1 MKYKRIISAAM
12 AAALIGTNG
21 IFAADVKASDKAEN
35 TGIYTE
41 MFDDED
47 YTVTLDA
54 NGGFMGQGH
63 VRTVSS
69 ITLITRKGQIKLPLP
84 YRDSDYEFV
93 GWFTEDG
100 EKVSSDKVYHSD
112 MTLTAKWRITG
123 TRTLTF
129 ATEDGSY
136 IRPVTAECGSVIKL
150 TDYIPTR
157 AGYMFSGWY
166 TDPQSKENEV
176 TSIELTDDETVYA
189 KWIPTVKEDSGYMH
203 KDIVYMTEDEI
214 RLKTDTVK
222 KQAETPE
229 LQMLRWNRVIQLIR
243 QIYSVSE

>member
-1 MKYKRIISAAM
+1 MKYRKIISAAM
-12 AAALIGTNG
+12 AAALIGTSG
-21 IFAADVKASDKAEN
+21 MFAADVKASDKAEN

-41 MFDDED
+41 MFDDEN

-54 NGGFMGQGH
+54 NGGFMGQGY
-63 VRTVSS
+63 VSTVSS
-69 ITLITRKGQIKLPLP
+69 IALTTRKGQIKLPLP
-84 YRDSDYEFV
+84 YRDSDYEFI

-112 MTLTAKWRITG
+112 TTLTAKWRITG
-123 TRTLTF
+123 TRTLAF

-136 IRPVTAECGSVIKL
+136 IRPITAEYGSVIKL
-150 TDYIPTR
+150 TDYIPAR
-157 AGYMFSGWY
+157 AGYIFEGWY

-189 KWIPTVKEDSGYMH
+189 KWTSTVRADSGYMH

-214 RLKTDTVK
+214 RLKTETVK
-222 KQAETPE
+222 KQTETPE
-229 LQMLRWNRVIQLIR
+229 LLMLRWNWLIQFLR
-243 QIYSVSE
+243 QIQAISK